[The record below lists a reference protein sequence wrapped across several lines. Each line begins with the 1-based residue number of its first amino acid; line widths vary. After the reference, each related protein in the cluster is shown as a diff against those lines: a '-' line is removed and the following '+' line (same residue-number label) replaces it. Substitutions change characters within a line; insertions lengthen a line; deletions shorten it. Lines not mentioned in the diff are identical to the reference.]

1 MASNVVM
8 CVFVRGSLYVCICIY
23 DSPVCFVLFCFCV
36 HLDLALPFVRR
47 LLVFSSCCF
56 SLYILNHLFFSN
68 YFCNVSDIFICI
80 QQQPELFTFII
91 SILNWLLF
99 SFSWQ
104 KESSDLAVT
113 TSAEE
118 ISIFGITT
126 LHSWPN
132 LNYQQFEEST
142 GISTSK
148 AHTVKSG

>member
-1 MASNVVM
+1 
-8 CVFVRGSLYVCICIY
+8 
-23 DSPVCFVLFCFCV
+23 
-36 HLDLALPFVRR
+36 
-47 LLVFSSCCF
+47 
-56 SLYILNHLFFSN
+56 
-68 YFCNVSDIFICI
+68 
-80 QQQPELFTFII
+80 
-91 SILNWLLF
+91 
-99 SFSWQ
+99 
-104 KESSDLAVT
+104 VT

>member
-1 MASNVVM
+1 MHPTAARTFHFYYFHFELAF
-8 CVFVRGSLYVCICIY
+8 VFV
-23 DSPVCFVLFCFCV
+23 
-36 HLDLALPFVRR
+36 
-47 LLVFSSCCF
+47 LVA
-56 SLYILNHLFFSN
+56 
-68 YFCNVSDIFICI
+68 
-80 QQQPELFTFII
+80 
-91 SILNWLLF
+91 
-99 SFSWQ
+99 